1 MALPHTLPDG
11 RRGQALAVAL
21 AILAAVMLWIS
32 TAMPLIGWYES
43 RAAELSQQQVLAV
56 RMKVLSTEIPA
67 LRRAVSAAGLQT
79 DDDQALLTGKTD
91 AIAGANLQSALQILA
106 SQAGTNIDSAEL
118 LPAQQSGAL
127 RRISMQVSVTSSWPV
142 LVALLQAIG
151 TAHPYMIVGQ
161 ISLSNSLQMVP
172 DGLRPL
178 QANFTVIGFRAAAP

>member
-11 RRGQALAVAL
+11 RRGQALAAAL
-21 AILAAVMLWIS
+21 AILTAIMLWMG

-43 RAAELSQQQVLAV
+43 RAAELSQQQALAV
-56 RMKVLSTEIPA
+56 RMKALSTEIPA
-67 LRRAVSAAGLQT
+67 LRRAVSAAGLRA
-79 DDDQALLTGKTD
+79 DDNQVLLAGGTD
-91 AIAGANLQSALQILA
+91 AIAGANLQSALQNLA

-127 RRISMQVSVTSSWPV
+127 RRISMQVSVTASWPV

-151 TAHPYMIVGQ
+151 TARPYMLVDQ

-172 DGLRPL
+172 DGARSL
-178 QANFTVIGFRAAAP
+178 QASFTVTGFRTAAP